1 MLKELLRFIFIFL
14 VVVVGGYFIHMGMVT
29 SFSLDRNQGI
39 INFSY
44 VFNGIFTL
52 LFVIGILVFSNKFK
66 DQIGFIFMGGSL
78 VKIGLFIG
86 ISKLNNMDI
95 DKNVFLDF
103 FVAYLICLILEVY
116 FVSRILKSVN

>member
-1 MLKELLRFIFIFL
+1 MLKELLRFLFIFL
-14 VVVVGGYFIHMGMVT
+14 VVVVGGYFIHLGIVT
-29 SFSLDRNQGI
+29 SFSLDRNLEI

-86 ISKLNNMDI
+86 ISKLNDMDI

-103 FVAYLICLILEVY
+103 FVAYVICLILEVY

>member
-1 MLKELLRFIFIFL
+1 MLKELLRFLFIFL
-14 VVVVGGYFIHMGMVT
+14 VVVVGGYFIHLGIVT
-29 SFSLDRNQGI
+29 SFSLDRNLEI

-52 LFVIGILVFSNKFK
+52 LFVVGILVFSNKFK

-86 ISKLNNMDI
+86 ISKLNDMDI

-103 FVAYLICLILEVY
+103 FVAYVICLILEVY

>member
-1 MLKELLRFIFIFL
+1 MLKELLRFLFIFL
-14 VVVVGGYFIHMGMVT
+14 VVVVGGYFIHMGIVT
-29 SFSLDRNQGI
+29 SFSLDRNLEI

-52 LFVIGILVFSNKFK
+52 LFVVGISVFSEKFK

-103 FVAYLICLILEVY
+103 FVAYLLCLILEVY

>member
-1 MLKELLRFIFIFL
+1 MFKELLRFLFVFL
-14 VVVVGGYFIHMGMVT
+14 VVVVGGYFIHLGIVT
-29 SFSLDRNQGI
+29 SFSLDRNLEI

-52 LFVIGILVFSNKFK
+52 LFVVGILVFSNKFK

-86 ISKLNNMDI
+86 ISKLNDMDI

-103 FVAYLICLILEVY
+103 FVAYVICLILEVY

>member
-1 MLKELLRFIFIFL
+1 MLKELLRFLFIFL
-14 VVVVGGYFIHMGMVT
+14 VVVVGGYFIHLGIVT
-29 SFSLDRNQGI
+29 SFSLDRNLEI

-52 LFVIGILVFSNKFK
+52 LFVVGILLFSNKFK

-86 ISKLNNMDI
+86 ISKLNDMDI

-103 FVAYLICLILEVY
+103 FVAYVICLILEVY

>member
-1 MLKELLRFIFIFL
+1 MLKELLRFLFIFL
-14 VVVVGGYFIHMGMVT
+14 VVVVGGYFIHLGIVT
-29 SFSLDRNQGI
+29 SFSLDRNLEI

-52 LFVIGILVFSNKFK
+52 LFVVGILVFSNKFK

-86 ISKLNNMDI
+86 ISKLYDMDI

-103 FVAYLICLILEVY
+103 FVAYVICLILEVY